1 MEDSQELQ
9 NTTQMRTPLSESIP
23 LVTDLRSAGATYDQI
38 AKQLGVSRQR
48 AHQIHNTAIKREQ
61 IKSAWY
67 YGLSTRN
74 ISLIQSMD
82 IHSKSEL
89 VKALTSQRIP
99 PGGGLPN
106 FGVKSYHDLC
116 TWAGVKVI
124 VLRK

>member
-1 MEDSQELQ
+1 
-9 NTTQMRTPLSESIP
+9 MRTPLTEAIP
-23 LVTDLRSAGATYDQI
+23 LVTDLRTAGATYHQI
-38 AKQLGVSRQR
+38 AKRLGVSRQR
-48 AHQIHNTAIKREQ
+48 AHQIYNTALKREQ

-74 ISLIQSMD
+74 ISLIKSMG
-82 IHSKSEL
+82 INSKAEL
-89 VKALTSQRIP
+89 VKALTSQKIP

-106 FGVKSYHDLC
+106 FGIKSYHDLC

>member
-1 MEDSQELQ
+1 
-9 NTTQMRTPLSESIP
+9 MRTPIKESIP
-23 LVTDLRSAGATYDQI
+23 LVTDLRSAGATYHQI
-38 AKQLGVSRQR
+38 AKRLGVSRQR
-48 AHQIHNTAIKREQ
+48 AHQIYTAAIKRER

-67 YGLSTRN
+67 YGLSPRN
-74 ISLIQSMD
+74 ITLVTSFGIN
-82 IHSKSEL
+82 SKSEL
-89 VKALTSQRIP
+89 VKALTSQKIP